1 MCRGI
6 DINSNQVADG
16 DQPED
21 KNSKKEKKKSK
32 VWENKRNIGIDAPSL
47 PLEENNRSIKGFEG
61 KNVEIKPSQGRKETA
76 AEGKSLEGSANY
88 NNVLREDQVK
98 QNEVGSAKS
107 GNDHSIKSELDQK
120 CFDIRRVFSF
130 PTF

>member
-1 MCRGI
+1 M
-6 DINSNQVADG
+6 
-16 DQPED
+16 
-21 KNSKKEKKKSK
+21 
-32 VWENKRNIGIDAPSL
+32 GIDAPSL
-47 PLEENNRSIKGFEG
+47 PLEENNRSIKGYEG
-61 KNVEIKPSQGRKETA
+61 TNVEIKPSQGRKETA

-98 QNEVGSAKS
+98 QNEVGSTKS